1 MGEEPGR
8 SLAAMSARA
17 MKRNSYEMLMTCAR
31 CAKRPQAHRI
41 LLWR

>member
-1 MGEEPGR
+1 MGEEPDR

-17 MKRNSYEMLMTCAR
+17 MKRNSYEMLMS
-31 CAKRPQAHRI
+31 AHRI